1 LDEKD
6 VCDHAQDYEPE
17 RPKYQLSARCTQPD
31 TPPMV
36 SGYTVVAMLDDK
48 ILDMKYMH
56 VSTALRAL

>member
-1 LDEKD
+1 
-6 VCDHAQDYEPE
+6 
-17 RPKYQLSARCTQPD
+17 
-31 TPPMV
+31 MV